1 MVPLKMVSIVSALI
15 RPAYPLTGTKSIAR
29 AHHNQTWTASAV
41 EEDPEEVKLKW
52 LERDI
57 TQGRSNLI

>member
-1 MVPLKMVSIVSALI
+1 MVPLMMVSIVSALI
-15 RPAYPLTGTKSIAR
+15 RPANPLTGTKSIAR
-29 AHHNQTWTASAV
+29 AHNNQTWTASAV
-41 EEDPEEVKLKW
+41 EENPEEVKLKW